1 MVRSKKSTAL
11 NKETT
16 LENAIKQDN
25 VVDMR
30 LFFQYNNKSDDYW
43 MSSMILCIDN
53 ITDKQ
58 KIKLARRVITDE
70 NALGFF
76 FRKLYGVEDD

>member
-11 NKETT
+11 NKKTM
-16 LENAIKQDN
+16 LENALKQDN

-30 LFFQYNNKSDDYW
+30 MFFQYHNKSDDYW

-53 ITDKQ
+53 LTDNQ
-58 KIKLARRVITDE
+58 KIKLARQVITNED
-70 NALGFF
+70 ALGFF
-76 FRKLYGVEDD
+76 FRRLYGVEDD

>member
-1 MVRSKKSTAL
+1 MVKSKKSTAL
-11 NKETT
+11 NNETK
-16 LENAIKQDN
+16 LENALKKDN

-43 MSSMILCIDN
+43 MSSMILTIDN

-58 KIKLARRVITDE
+58 KIKLARRIITNED
-70 NALGFF
+70 ALGFF
-76 FRKLYGVEDD
+76 FRRLYGVGDD